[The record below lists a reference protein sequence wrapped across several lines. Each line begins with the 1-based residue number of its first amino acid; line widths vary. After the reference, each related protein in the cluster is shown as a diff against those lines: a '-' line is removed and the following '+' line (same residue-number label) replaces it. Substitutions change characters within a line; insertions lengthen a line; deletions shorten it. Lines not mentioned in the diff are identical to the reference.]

1 MKSNSAQIL
10 CAKHSSVYLHLL
22 HFPEKTS
29 WGLRSITCSSLEKI
43 VLISNWN
50 YLGSWSLGT
59 EVVQMQDLLL
69 RGQENLL
76 RHRSEWSPVGVP
88 PGKTKSGM
96 FYYKLLLSNIP
107 YIQFL
112 LFLSFFCHDC
122 LVGLFYFVYLHLLEP
137 WMYYFENSSW
147 FGGSWAL
154 QFTYHQLTIS
164 HLVSLAWSLR
174 MIVLLDRR
182 ISLREASGLD
192 LKISRDRES
201 RTSTGCLVAK
211 HPQCNPINLP
221 SAFSSLIFLS
231 LQFTEASCL

>member
-1 MKSNSAQIL
+1 MGQQQWKVFLLGYCLLNTEYAIFSFWMKSNSAQIL

-96 FYYKLLLSNIP
+96 FYYKLLSP
-107 YIQFL
+107 IQ
-112 LFLSFFCHDC
+112 
-122 LVGLFYFVYLHLLEP
+122 Y
-137 WMYYFENSSW
+137 
-147 FGGSWAL
+147 
-154 QFTYHQLTIS
+154 TIYS
-164 HLVSLAWSLR
+164 V
-174 MIVLLDRR
+174 
-182 ISLREASGLD
+182 
-192 LKISRDRES
+192 
-201 RTSTGCLVAK
+201 
-211 HPQCNPINLP
+211 
-221 SAFSSLIFLS
+221 SAFLIFFLPWLFGWFVLFCVFTFVGALNVLFWKQFMVWRQLS
-231 LQFTEASCL
+231 PAVHISSTHNFTSC